1 LAWVGEKGPEL
12 INAARGTQIIPN
24 GRSMEIAKGSGSSN
38 GTQMVTIPIYL
49 DGKVIARVVAPLID
63 LIQGKGVSMAGRAV
77 GVG

>member
-1 LAWVGEKGPEL
+1 
-12 INAARGTQIIPN
+12 
-24 GRSMEIAKGSGSSN
+24 MEIAKGSGSSN